1 MSGIE
6 GIFGL
11 AASGAGLL
19 SLSIQLV
26 ECATRLKRIYHAAQD
41 APRTIARLVSG
52 LEIMA
57 MALRQLE
64 QHRQQ
69 GNPAEELLDRCIVEC
84 RLSTAE
90 IQMLVNKM
98 EGCMTRHA
106 RLGGKL
112 YTAFKQRD
120 VKELLH
126 DLERAKSSVE
136 LAYMMY
142 RDHVHSDMLALLQAQ
157 VLEGKARLSQQLMVL
172 AHTSTVSQSGYLAIP
187 DSQTSSTN
195 AEISSRFSQTDTSEH
210 PDEALQAEYSLRRP
224 IRRDNGQCH
233 FRASL
238 RFPTWLSHRIFHFA
252 LTRAQCGWGVH
263 LRTYSV
269 VANGSDSLT
278 FRYCGAGNLAGM
290 RRLFESGAATPLDVV
305 QIGKYYQ
312 TLLEVSSAKWAVKRE

>member
-1 MSGIE
+1 MSGVDA
-6 GIFGL
+6 IFGL

-26 ECATRLKRIYHAAQD
+26 ECATRLKTIYHAAQD

-69 GNPAEELLDRCIVEC
+69 GNPAEALLARCIVEC
-84 RLSTAE
+84 QLSTAE
-90 IQMLVNKM
+90 IQVLVNKM
-98 EGCMTRHA
+98 EGCMTKHA
-106 RLGGKL
+106 GLGGKL

-126 DLERAKSSVE
+126 DLERAKSSLE

-142 RDHVHSDMLALLQAQ
+142 RDHAHSNMLASLQVQ
-157 VLEGKARLSQQLMVL
+157 VLEGKASLSHQITVL
-172 AHTSTVSQSGYLAIP
+172 AHTSALSQTKYLAIP
-187 DSQTSSTN
+187 DAPTSSTN
-195 AEISSRFSQTDTSEH
+195 AEISAGSYSDQTNADETSEH
-210 PDEALQAEYSLRRP
+210 PNRPLQGESSLRRP
-224 IRRDNGQCH
+224 VRRDNGKCR

-238 RFPTWLSHRIFHFA
+238 RFPTWLSYCIFHFA
-252 LTRAQCGWGVH
+252 LTRAQCGWSVH
-263 LRTYSV
+263 LRTYNV
-269 VANGSDSLT
+269 VNRSDKLI
-278 FRYCGAGNLAGM
+278 FRYCRAGNLAGM

-305 QIGKYYQ
+305 QSGTSYQ
-312 TLLEVSSAKWAVKRE
+312 TLLDVSPAE